1 MIAKIVQG
9 SCFKGAINYVLD
21 KEKAEYLASNGVRL
35 TADRD
40 RNAIIHSFITQAK
53 FNPITKP
60 VAHISLDFSAQDK
73 AKLSD
78 DMMLNIALEY
88 LQKMGYKNTQM
99 VAVRH
104 HNTDH
109 PHLHLIINRIGF
121 DGKRISDQNER
132 IRNMKVC
139 KELTEKHGLYFSSG
153 KENVKRHRLREPEK
167 TKYDIYDSLVKN
179 VPLSKSWAELERR
192 LRADGIEVGF
202 KTKGSTSQIEGVK
215 FMANNLSFNGSK
227 VDVRF
232 SYSKIDFA
240 LRQNARAEDVQQRAS
255 HIPQVQSAEHNYTPN
270 LITIVGSDDLF
281 NQNPV
286 FDPDEAEFERQ
297 QRLRKKKKR
306 GRSM

>member
-9 SCFKGAINYVLD
+9 VCFKGAINYVLD

-53 FNPITKP
+53 LNPIAKP
-60 VAHISLDFSAQDK
+60 VAHISLDLSSQDRE
-73 AKLSD
+73 KLTD
-78 DMMLNIALEY
+78 KKMLEIASQY
-88 LQKMGYKNTQM
+88 LRKMGYKNTQV

-109 PHLHLIINRIGF
+109 PHLHLIINRIDF
-121 DGKRISDQNER
+121 DGNRISDQKER

-153 KENVKRHRLREPEK
+153 KENVKRQQLREPEK
-167 TKYDIYDSLVKN
+167 TKYHIYDSLLKN

-192 LRADGIEVGF
+192 LRNDGIEVGF

-227 VDVRF
+227 VDTQF

-255 HIPQVQSAEHNYTPN
+255 HVPQVQSAGHNHTPN

-281 NQNPV
+281 NHNPV
-286 FDPDEAEFERQ
+286 YDPDEAEFERQ